1 MKISLFCKRY
11 FLFNIICIKILLI
24 VISYTSNSLKNVR
37 LHLKIFSW
45 QCNFHMFLATLF
57 RVGFFIGLL
66 YTCILGQLNF
76 QKKKTKKKQKKQEY
90 SRLKSSIF
98 LFIEYSNSLQESLLV
113 ISKN

>member
-1 MKISLFCKRY
+1 
-11 FLFNIICIKILLI
+11 
-24 VISYTSNSLKNVR
+24 
-37 LHLKIFSW
+37 
-45 QCNFHMFLATLF
+45 MFLATLF

-76 QKKKTKKKQKKQEY
+76 QKKKKQKQKKQEY